1 MSVLA
6 LALERDRLEPGEWL
20 RGEVV
25 VLQQADA
32 RSLEVFV
39 HYLER
44 TEDYKEP
51 ALTGRTGPLHRG
63 PLPAGARLPFALQLP
78 PEAPPPYRSRFGEL
92 YWEVDA
98 KLDQP
103 GRDAHAEQRIAV
115 AAAGMDHA
123 AMVGPGAAELPWDR
137 ATGPRA
143 ASPPA
148 PGWYADPWLEKRLR
162 WWDGRAWSGHTSD

>member
-25 VLQQADA
+25 VLQPADA

-39 HYLER
+39 RFQER

-63 PLPAGARLPFALQLP
+63 PLAAGSRFPFALQLP
-78 PEAPPPYRSRFGEL
+78 PDAPPPYRSRFGEL

-98 KLDQP
+98 KLDRS
-103 GRDAHAEQRIAV
+103 GRDAHAEQRIVV
-115 AAAGMDHA
+115 APAGMDAA

-137 ATGPRA
+137 GTVPNA
-143 ASPPA
+143 AAPA
-148 PGWYADPWLEKRLR
+148 AAGWYADPWLEKRLR
-162 WWDGRAWSGHTSD
+162 WWDGRAWSGHTSS